1 MYTIT
6 LGGMSGGGA
15 RDIGPMVAQKL
26 KADYVDRIFLSNI
39 AKDVGATVEALHQRE
54 EKLPS
59 RSEKWIHVIQRLL
72 ERSAVTGSAGDPY
85 FGPGITALLTEEYE
99 DIPQPT
105 ITRGHEVEDDVYIE
119 AIESAMKEM
128 AADGDVVFIGRGG
141 HVILKDMPNVLRV
154 GVVASLE
161 DRVKTLMAREAID
174 SSDEAIVVLEQR
186 DQARKYFFKKYFE
199 LDEPDNPNLFH
210 FTINSSEIS
219 TNYAAEMVIQNLN
232 SFVDGRMFE

>member
-15 RDIGPMVAQKL
+15 RDIGPIVAQKL
-26 KADYVDRIFLSNI
+26 GADYVDRIFLSNI
-39 AKDVGATVEALHQRE
+39 AKDVGATVEALHQIE
-54 EKLPS
+54 EKLPT
-59 RSEKWIHVIQRLL
+59 RSEKWIHVVQRLL

-105 ITRGHEVEDDVYIE
+105 ITRGHEVEDEVYIE
-119 AIESAMKEM
+119 AIESTMKEM
-128 AADGDVVFIGRGG
+128 ATDGDVVFIGRGG

-154 GVVASLE
+154 GVVASFE
-161 DRVKTLMAREAID
+161 DRVKTLMTREVIDRDKAITT
-174 SSDEAIVVLEQR
+174 LEER

-199 LDEPDNPNLFH
+199 LDEPDDPNLFH
-210 FTINSSEIS
+210 FTINSSEIG
-219 TNYAAEMVIQNLN
+219 TNYAAEMIIQNLN
-232 SFVDGRMFE
+232 SFADGAMFV

>member
-15 RDIGPMVAQKL
+15 RDIGPIVAQKL

-174 SSDEAIVVLEQR
+174 SDEAIVVLEQR

-219 TNYAAEMVIQNLN
+219 TNYAAEMIIQNLN

>member
-1 MYTIT
+1 
-6 LGGMSGGGA
+6 MSGGGA
-15 RDIGPMVAQKL
+15 RDIGPIVAQKL

-39 AKDVGATVEALHQRE
+39 AKDVGATVEALHQIE
-54 EKLPS
+54 EKLPT
-59 RSEKWIHVIQRLL
+59 RSEKWIHVVQRLL

-119 AIESAMKEM
+119 AIESTMKEM

-154 GVVASLE
+154 GVVASFE
-161 DRVKTLMAREAID
+161 DRIKTLMTREAID
-174 SSDEAIVVLEQR
+174 KDKAMVTLEQR
-186 DQARKYFFKKYFE
+186 DQARKYFFKKYFD

-219 TNYAAEMVIQNLN
+219 INYAAEMVIQNLN
-232 SFVDGRMFE
+232 SFADGRMFE

>member
-15 RDIGPMVAQKL
+15 RDIGPIVAQKL

-39 AKDVGATVEALHQRE
+39 AKDVGATVEALHQIE
-54 EKLPS
+54 EKLPT
-59 RSEKWIHVIQRLL
+59 RSEKWIHVVQRLL

-119 AIESAMKEM
+119 AIESTMKEM
-128 AADGDVVFIGRGG
+128 ATDGDVVFIGRGG

-154 GVVASLE
+154 GVVASFE
-161 DRVKTLMAREAID
+161 DRIKTLMTREAID
-174 SSDEAIVVLEQR
+174 KDKAIVTLEQR
-186 DQARKYFFKKYFE
+186 DQARKYFFKKYFD

-232 SFVDGRMFE
+232 SFADGRMFE

>member
-15 RDIGPMVAQKL
+15 RDIGPIVAQKL

-85 FGPGITALLTEEYE
+85 FGPGITTLLTEEYE
-99 DIPQPT
+99 DISQPT

-154 GVVASLE
+154 GVVASFE

-174 SSDEAIVVLEQR
+174 SDKAIVTLEQR

-210 FTINSSEIS
+210 FTINSSEMS
-219 TNYAAEMVIQNLN
+219 TNYAAEMIIQNLN
-232 SFVDGRMFE
+232 SFADGRMFE

>member
-15 RDIGPMVAQKL
+15 RDIGPIVAQKL
-26 KADYVDRIFLSNI
+26 KADYVDRIFLANI

-161 DRVKTLMAREAID
+161 DRVKTLMDREAID
-174 SSDEAIVVLEQR
+174 SDNAIVTLEQR
-186 DQARKYFFKKYFE
+186 DQARKYFFKKYFD

-219 TNYAAEMVIQNLN
+219 TSYAAEMVIQNLN

>member
-15 RDIGPMVAQKL
+15 RDIGPIVAQKL

-59 RSEKWIHVIQRLL
+59 RSEKWIHVVQRLL

-85 FGPGITALLTEEYE
+85 FGPGITALLTDEYE

-161 DRVKTLMAREAID
+161 DRVKTLMARESID
-174 SSDEAIVVLEQR
+174 SDKAIVTLEQR

-219 TNYAAEMVIQNLN
+219 TNYAAEMIIQNLN

>member
-15 RDIGPMVAQKL
+15 TDIGPIVAQKL
-26 KADYVDRIFLSNI
+26 GADYVDRIFLSNI
-39 AKDVGATVEALHQRE
+39 AKDVGATVEALHQIE
-54 EKLPS
+54 EKLPT
-59 RSEKWIHVIQRLL
+59 RSEKWIHVVQRLL

-105 ITRGHEVEDDVYIE
+105 ITRGHEVEDDVYIG
-119 AIESAMKEM
+119 AIESTMKEM

-154 GVVASLE
+154 GVVASFE
-161 DRVKTLMAREAID
+161 DRIKTLMTREAID
-174 SSDEAIVVLEQR
+174 KDKAIVTLEQR

-232 SFVDGRMFE
+232 SFADGRMFE

>member
-15 RDIGPMVAQKL
+15 RDIGPLVAQKL
-26 KADYVDRIFLSNI
+26 KADYVDRIFLSNV
-39 AKDVGATVEALHQRE
+39 AKNVGATVEALHQRE
-54 EKLPS
+54 EKLPT

-85 FGPGITALLTEEYE
+85 FGPGITSLLTEEYE

-128 AADGDVVFIGRGG
+128 AVDGDVVFIGRGG

-154 GVVASLE
+154 GVVASFE
-161 DRVKTLMAREAID
+161 DRVKTLMSRETID
-174 SSDEAIVVLEQR
+174 RDNAIVTLEQR
-186 DQARKYFFKKYFE
+186 DQARKHFFKKYFE

-232 SFVDGRMFE
+232 SFADGHMFE

>member
-15 RDIGPMVAQKL
+15 RDIGPLVAQKL
-26 KADYVDRIFLSNI
+26 KADYVDRIFLSNV
-39 AKDVGATVEALHQRE
+39 AKNVGATVEALHQRE
-54 EKLPS
+54 EKLPT

-154 GVVASLE
+154 GVVASFE
-161 DRVKTLMAREAID
+161 DRVKTLMSRETID
-174 SSDEAIVVLEQR
+174 RDNAMVTLEQR
-186 DQARKYFFKKYFE
+186 DQARKHFFKKYFE

-232 SFVDGRMFE
+232 SFADGHMFE

>member
-1 MYTIT
+1 MYTVT

-15 RDIGPMVAQKL
+15 RDIGPIVAQKL

-39 AKDVGATVEALHQRE
+39 AKDLGATVEALHQRE

-59 RSEKWIHVIQRLL
+59 RAEKWIHVVQRLL

-119 AIESAMKEM
+119 AIESTMKEM

-154 GVVASLE
+154 GVVASFE
-161 DRVKTLMAREAID
+161 DRVKTLMTREAID
-174 SSDEAIVVLEQR
+174 RDNAIVTLEQR
-186 DQARKYFFKKYFE
+186 DLARKYFFKKYFE
-199 LDEPDNPNLFH
+199 LEEPDNPNLFH

-219 TNYAAEMVIQNLN
+219 TNYAAEMIIQNLN
-232 SFVDGRMFE
+232 SFADGRMFA

>member
-15 RDIGPMVAQKL
+15 RDIGPIVAQKL
-26 KADYVDRIFLSNI
+26 GADYVDRIFLSNI
-39 AKDVGATVEALHQRE
+39 AKDVGATVEALHQIE
-54 EKLPS
+54 EKLPT
-59 RSEKWIHVIQRLL
+59 RSEKWIHVVQRLL

-119 AIESAMKEM
+119 AIESTMKEM

-154 GVVASLE
+154 GVVASSE
-161 DRVKTLMAREAID
+161 DRIKTLMTREAID
-174 SSDEAIVVLEQR
+174 KDKAIVTLEQR

-232 SFVDGRMFE
+232 SFADGRMFE

>member
-15 RDIGPMVAQKL
+15 RDIGPIVAQRL

-174 SSDEAIVVLEQR
+174 SDKAIVTLEQR
-186 DQARKYFFKKYFE
+186 DQARKHFFKKYFE
-199 LDEPDNPNLFH
+199 LDDPDNPNLFH

>member
-15 RDIGPMVAQKL
+15 RDIGPLVAQKL
-26 KADYVDRIFLSNI
+26 KADYVDRIFLSNV
-39 AKDVGATVEALHQRE
+39 AKNVGATVEALHQRE
-54 EKLPS
+54 ERLPT

-105 ITRGHEVEDDVYIE
+105 ITRGHEVEDEVYIE
-119 AIESAMKEM
+119 ALESAMKEM

-154 GVVASLE
+154 GVVASFE
-161 DRVKTLMAREAID
+161 DRVKTLMNRETID
-174 SSDEAIVVLEQR
+174 RDNAMVTLEQR
-186 DQARKYFFKKYFE
+186 DQARKHFFKKYFE

-219 TNYAAEMVIQNLN
+219 TNYAADMVIQNLN
-232 SFVDGRMFE
+232 SFADGRMFE

>member
-15 RDIGPMVAQKL
+15 RDIGPIVAQKL

-39 AKDVGATVEALHQRE
+39 AKDVGATVEALHQIE
-54 EKLPS
+54 EKLPT
-59 RSEKWIHVIQRLL
+59 RSEKWIHVVQRLL

-119 AIESAMKEM
+119 AIESTMKEM
-128 AADGDVVFIGRGG
+128 AIDGDVVFIGRGG

-154 GVVASLE
+154 GVVASFE
-161 DRVKTLMAREAID
+161 DRIKTLMTREAID
-174 SSDEAIVVLEQR
+174 KDKAIVTLEQR
-186 DQARKYFFKKYFE
+186 DQARKHFFKKYFE

-232 SFVDGRMFE
+232 SFADGRMFE

>member
-15 RDIGPMVAQKL
+15 RDIGPIVAQKL

-99 DIPQPT
+99 DISQPT
-105 ITRGHEVEDDVYIE
+105 ITRGHEVEDEVYIE

-154 GVVASLE
+154 GVVASFE

-174 SSDEAIVVLEQR
+174 SDKAIVILEQR

-219 TNYAAEMVIQNLN
+219 TNYAAEMIIQNLN
-232 SFVDGRMFE
+232 SFIDGRMFE

>member
-15 RDIGPMVAQKL
+15 RDIGPLVAQKL
-26 KADYVDRIFLSNI
+26 KADYVDRIFLSNV
-39 AKDVGATVEALHQRE
+39 ARDVGATVEALHQRE
-54 EKLPS
+54 ERLPP

-105 ITRGHEVEDDVYIE
+105 ITRGHEVEDEVYIE
-119 AIESAMKEM
+119 ALESAMREM

-154 GVVASLE
+154 GVVASFE
-161 DRVKTLMAREAID
+161 DRVKTLMSRETID
-174 SSDEAIVVLEQR
+174 RDNAMVTLEQR
-186 DQARKYFFKKYFE
+186 DQARKHFFKKYFE

-219 TNYAAEMVIQNLN
+219 TNYAADMVIQNLN
-232 SFVDGRMFE
+232 SFADGRMFE

>member
-15 RDIGPMVAQKL
+15 RDIGPLVAQKL
-26 KADYVDRIFLSNI
+26 KADYVDRIFLSNV
-39 AKDVGATVEALHQRE
+39 ARDVGATVEALHQRE
-54 EKLPS
+54 ERLPT

-85 FGPGITALLTEEYE
+85 FGPGITTLLTEEYE

-128 AADGDVVFIGRGG
+128 AVDGDVVFIGRGG

-154 GVVASLE
+154 GVVASFE
-161 DRVKTLMAREAID
+161 DRVKTLMSRETID
-174 SSDEAIVVLEQR
+174 RDNAMVTLEQR
-186 DQARKYFFKKYFE
+186 DQARKHFFKKYFE

-232 SFVDGRMFE
+232 SFADGHMFE

>member
-15 RDIGPMVAQKL
+15 RDIGPLVAQKL
-26 KADYVDRIFLSNI
+26 KADYVDRIFLSNV

-54 EKLPS
+54 ERLPT

-154 GVVASLE
+154 GVVASFE
-161 DRVKTLMAREAID
+161 DRVKTLMNRETID
-174 SSDEAIVVLEQR
+174 RDNAMVTLEQR
-186 DQARKYFFKKYFE
+186 DQARKHFFKKYFE

-219 TNYAAEMVIQNLN
+219 TNYAADMVIQNLN
-232 SFVDGRMFE
+232 SFADGRMFE

>member
-15 RDIGPMVAQKL
+15 RDIGPIVAQKL

-39 AKDVGATVEALHQRE
+39 AKDVGATVEALHQIE
-54 EKLPS
+54 EKLPT
-59 RSEKWIHVIQRLL
+59 RSEKWIHVVQRLL

-119 AIESAMKEM
+119 AIESTMKEM

-154 GVVASLE
+154 GVVASFE
-161 DRVKTLMAREAID
+161 DRIKTLMTREAID
-174 SSDEAIVVLEQR
+174 KDKAIVTLEQR
-186 DQARKYFFKKYFE
+186 DQARKHFFKKYFE

-232 SFVDGRMFE
+232 SFADGRMFE

>member
-15 RDIGPMVAQKL
+15 RDIGPIVAQKL

-105 ITRGHEVEDDVYIE
+105 ITRGHELEDDVYIE

-161 DRVKTLMAREAID
+161 DRVKTLMDREAID
-174 SSDEAIVVLEQR
+174 SDKAIVTLEQR
-186 DQARKYFFKKYFE
+186 DQARKYFFKKYFD

-219 TNYAAEMVIQNLN
+219 TNYAAEMIIQNLN

>member
-15 RDIGPMVAQKL
+15 RDIGPIVAQKL

-39 AKDVGATVEALHQRE
+39 AKDLGATVEALHQRE

-59 RSEKWIHVIQRLL
+59 RSEKWIHVVQRLL

-119 AIESAMKEM
+119 AIESTMKEM

-154 GVVASLE
+154 GVVASFE
-161 DRVKTLMAREAID
+161 DRVKTLMTREAID
-174 SSDEAIVVLEQR
+174 RDNAIVTLEQR

-199 LDEPDNPNLFH
+199 LEEPDNHNLFH

-232 SFVDGRMFE
+232 SFADGRMFA

>member
-161 DRVKTLMAREAID
+161 DRVKTLMARESID
-174 SSDEAIVVLEQR
+174 SDKAIVTLEQR

>member
-15 RDIGPMVAQKL
+15 RDIGPIVAQKL
-26 KADYVDRIFLSNI
+26 GADYVDRIFLSNI
-39 AKDVGATVEALHQRE
+39 AKDVGATVEALHQIE
-54 EKLPS
+54 EKLPT
-59 RSEKWIHVIQRLL
+59 RSEKWIHVVQRLL

-119 AIESAMKEM
+119 AIESTMKEM

-154 GVVASLE
+154 GVVASFE
-161 DRVKTLMAREAID
+161 DRIKTLMTREAID
-174 SSDEAIVVLEQR
+174 KDKAIVTLEQR
-186 DQARKYFFKKYFE
+186 DQARKHFFKKYFE

-232 SFVDGRMFE
+232 SFADGGMFE

>member
-15 RDIGPMVAQKL
+15 RDIGPIVAQKL
-26 KADYVDRIFLSNI
+26 GADYVDRIFLSNI
-39 AKDVGATVEALHQRE
+39 AKDVGATVEALHQIE
-54 EKLPS
+54 EKLPT
-59 RSEKWIHVIQRLL
+59 RSEKWIHVVQRLL

-119 AIESAMKEM
+119 AIESTMKEM
-128 AADGDVVFIGRGG
+128 ATDGDVVFIGRGG

-154 GVVASLE
+154 GVVASFE
-161 DRVKTLMAREAID
+161 DRIKTLMTREAID
-174 SSDEAIVVLEQR
+174 KDKAIVTLEQR
-186 DQARKYFFKKYFE
+186 DQARKHFFKKYFE

-232 SFVDGRMFE
+232 SFADGRMFE

>member
-1 MYTIT
+1 MYTVT

-15 RDIGPMVAQKL
+15 RDIGPIVAQKL

-39 AKDVGATVEALHQRE
+39 AKDVGATVEALYQIE

-59 RSEKWIHVIQRLL
+59 RSEKWIHVVQRLL

-85 FGPGITALLTEEYE
+85 FGPGITALLTDEYE

-119 AIESAMKEM
+119 AIESTMKEM

-154 GVVASLE
+154 GVVASFE
-161 DRVKTLMAREAID
+161 DRVKTLMTREDID
-174 SSDEAIVVLEQR
+174 RDKAIVTLEQR

-210 FTINSSEIS
+210 FTINSSEMS
-219 TNYAAEMVIQNLN
+219 TNYAAEMIIQNLN
-232 SFVDGRMFE
+232 SFADGGMFE

>member
-15 RDIGPMVAQKL
+15 RDIGPIVAQKL

-39 AKDVGATVEALHQRE
+39 AKDVGATVEALHQIE
-54 EKLPS
+54 EKLPT
-59 RSEKWIHVIQRLL
+59 RSEKWIHVVQRLL

-119 AIESAMKEM
+119 AIESTMKEM

-154 GVVASLE
+154 GVVASFE
-161 DRVKTLMAREAID
+161 DRIKTLMTREAID
-174 SSDEAIVVLEQR
+174 KDKAMVTLEQR
-186 DQARKYFFKKYFE
+186 DQARKYFFKKYFD

-219 TNYAAEMVIQNLN
+219 INYAAEMVIQNLN
-232 SFVDGRMFE
+232 SFADGRMFE

>member
-128 AADGDVVFIGRGG
+128 ATDGDVVFIGRGG

-174 SSDEAIVVLEQR
+174 SDEAIVALEQR

>member
-15 RDIGPMVAQKL
+15 RDIGPVVAQKL
-26 KADYVDRIFLSNI
+26 KADYIDRIFLSNI

-54 EKLPS
+54 EKLPT

-85 FGPGITALLTEEYE
+85 FGPGISALLTEEYE

-119 AIESAMKEM
+119 AIESTMKEM

-154 GVVASLE
+154 GVVASFE
-161 DRVKTLMAREAID
+161 DRVKTLMSRETIDRDNAI
-174 SSDEAIVVLEQR
+174 ATLEQR

-219 TNYAAEMVIQNLN
+219 TNYAADMVIQNLN
-232 SFVDGRMFE
+232 SFADGRMFE

>member
-15 RDIGPMVAQKL
+15 RDIGPLVAQKL
-26 KADYVDRIFLSNI
+26 KADYVDRIFLSNV

-54 EKLPS
+54 ERLPT

-154 GVVASLE
+154 GVVASFE
-161 DRVKTLMAREAID
+161 DRVKTLMNRETID
-174 SSDEAIVVLEQR
+174 RDNAMVTLEQR
-186 DQARKYFFKKYFE
+186 DQARKHFFKKYFE

-232 SFVDGRMFE
+232 SFIDGRMFE

>member
-15 RDIGPMVAQKL
+15 RDIGPIVAQKL

-39 AKDVGATVEALHQRE
+39 AKDVGATVEALHQIE
-54 EKLPS
+54 EKLPT
-59 RSEKWIHVIQRLL
+59 RSEKWIHVVQRLL

-119 AIESAMKEM
+119 AIESTMKEM
-128 AADGDVVFIGRGG
+128 ATDGDVVFIGRGG

-154 GVVASLE
+154 GVVASFE
-161 DRVKTLMAREAID
+161 DRIKTLMTREAID
-174 SSDEAIVVLEQR
+174 KDKAIVTLEQR
-186 DQARKYFFKKYFE
+186 DQARKHFFKKYFE

-232 SFVDGRMFE
+232 SFADGRMFE

>member
-15 RDIGPMVAQKL
+15 RDIGPIVAQRL

-161 DRVKTLMAREAID
+161 DRVKTLMDREAID
-174 SSDEAIVVLEQR
+174 SDKAIVTLEQR
-186 DQARKYFFKKYFE
+186 DQARKYFFKKYFD

>member
-15 RDIGPMVAQKL
+15 RDIGPLVAQKL
-26 KADYVDRIFLSNI
+26 KADYVDRIFLSNV

-54 EKLPS
+54 ERLPT

-99 DIPQPT
+99 DIPQPI

-119 AIESAMKEM
+119 AIESTMKEM

-154 GVVASLE
+154 GVVASFE
-161 DRVKTLMAREAID
+161 DRVKTLMSRETID
-174 SSDEAIVVLEQR
+174 RDNAMVTLEQR
-186 DQARKYFFKKYFE
+186 DQARKHFFKKYFE

-219 TNYAAEMVIQNLN
+219 TNYAADMVIQNLN
-232 SFVDGRMFE
+232 SFADGRMFE

>member
-15 RDIGPMVAQKL
+15 RDIGPIVAQKL

-59 RSEKWIHVIQRLL
+59 RSEKWIHVVQRLL

-128 AADGDVVFIGRGG
+128 ATDGDVVFIGRGG

-161 DRVKTLMAREAID
+161 DRVKTLMDREAID
-174 SSDEAIVVLEQR
+174 SDNAIVTLEQR
-186 DQARKYFFKKYFE
+186 DQARKYFFKKYFD